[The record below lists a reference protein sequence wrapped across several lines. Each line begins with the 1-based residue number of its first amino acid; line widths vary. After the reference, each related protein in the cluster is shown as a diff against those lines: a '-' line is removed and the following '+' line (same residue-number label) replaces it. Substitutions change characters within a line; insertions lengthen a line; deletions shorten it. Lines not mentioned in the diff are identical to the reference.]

1 MCTIDDMATYGRK
14 ISLSTKEDKMVK
26 KRDLLTPKEAE
37 EFLRV
42 KGKTLREMDK
52 EIKPY
57 KVGSQR
63 RYTYEMLLEYLEG
76 TKKR

>member
-37 EFLRV
+37 ELNS
-42 KGKTLREMDK
+42 ES
-52 EIKPY
+52 
-57 KVGSQR
+57 KVF
-63 RYTYEMLLEYLEG
+63 
-76 TKKR
+76 